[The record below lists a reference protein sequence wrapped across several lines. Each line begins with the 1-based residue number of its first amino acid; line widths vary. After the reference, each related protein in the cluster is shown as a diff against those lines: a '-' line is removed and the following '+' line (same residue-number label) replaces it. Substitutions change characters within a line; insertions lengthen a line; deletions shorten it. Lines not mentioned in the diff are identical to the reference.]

1 MPTDASPLTLWIYRA
16 LLFAG
21 GAALLA
27 VGWLYGIAGY
37 DHADPLAGRLAIGI
51 SALSVGVLTFT
62 STAVRRRA
70 YLLVTALFGI
80 VSAWQIY
87 VATVGGLTPTAAFG
101 VLLVFLGCS
110 AGLQAP
116 RVLAAYTVLF
126 VGAAAGAT
134 LTIEDPGVSRVAF
147 LSTLGALG
155 ALGVF
160 VARAREESI
169 RRLEEA
175 KEAALAAA
183 LAKSEFLAAMSHEI
197 RTPLN
202 GVIGMTEVLGATDL
216 TGDQREYVG
225 TIEASGRALLGVIND
240 VLDFSKIEAGH
251 MDLEAEP
258 VDLRALADDALAVV
272 AQSATQRGVE
282 VVCTVG
288 PEVPA
293 VVLGDG
299 ARIRQIALNLVA
311 NAVKFTPAGT
321 VALALSSVRRRGV
334 AEITLTVTDTGVGIL
349 PEHLGTLFDS
359 FTQVDASTTRR
370 YGGTGL
376 GLAITKR
383 LAEQMGGRVG
393 VESVAGEGSTF
404 AITLPLPIVEGPP
417 HPTEP
422 TGATLL
428 LVDPHDQ
435 ARAAVAALATA
446 AGLRVETLASA
457 DGARAF
463 VAGGGRYDL
472 AALALGA
479 DAFTLADDL
488 RATSAVG
495 GRPLVLLAPLGAA
508 VASPGLFDAV
518 VSKPVRADRFATVVR
533 GLTGPAMPEPPAR
546 PLAADYSHVRV
557 LLVEDHEVNRRVAR
571 GLLARLAVVPD
582 VAEDGAQAL
591 DALAAVDY
599 DLVLMDVQMPVL
611 DGLEAT
617 RRLRARGGHQ
627 PRVVALTANAFAE
640 DAARCQAA
648 GMEGFLTKPVRLA
661 DLRAELAVV
670 VDGTPAPAAP
680 RPTPATPP
688 PPRESGPLAVPAPSV
703 VADHLRSLCDGDGVL
718 AAEILDAY
726 LDAERPLV
734 EELME
739 GDRAS
744 AAHKLKAACG
754 TLGADA
760 LTHAAHEI
768 EQAVRS
774 EADTDPAAAALGE
787 ALARFRSVA
796 GLARTLLSQPAAS
809 A

>member
-21 GAALLA
+21 GAALLV

-37 DHADPLAGRLAIGI
+37 ESADPLAGRLAIGL

-62 STAVRRRA
+62 SNAVRRRA
-70 YLLVTALFGI
+70 YYLVTALFGI
-80 VSAWQIY
+80 VSVWQIY

-110 AGLQAP
+110 AGLQTP
-116 RVLAAYTVLF
+116 RVLAVYTVLF

-134 LTIEDPGVSRVAF
+134 LTIPDPGVSRVAF

-183 LAKSEFLAAMSHEI
+183 RAKSEFLAAMSHEI

-202 GVIGMTEVLGATDL
+202 GVIGMTEVLGATEL
-216 TGDQREYVG
+216 TSDQRDFVG

-240 VLDFSKIEAGH
+240 VLDFSKIEAGRLE
-251 MDLEAEP
+251 LEAEP
-258 VDLRALADDALAVV
+258 VDLRALADDAVAVV

-282 VVCTVG
+282 VVCTVA

-293 VVLGDG
+293 IVLGDG

-311 NAVKFTPAGT
+311 NAVKFTPTGT
-321 VALALSSVRRRGV
+321 VALTLSARRRRGG
-334 AEITLTVTDTGVGIL
+334 AEVTIAVTDTGVGIR
-349 PEHLGTLFDS
+349 PENLATLFDS

-383 LAEQMGGRVG
+383 LAEQMGGSVA

-404 AITLPLPIVEGPP
+404 TVALPLAVVEGPP
-417 HPTEP
+417 RPADP
-422 TGATLL
+422 TGAVLL

-446 AGLRVETLASA
+446 IGLRVETLASA
-457 DGARAF
+457 DDARAY

-472 AALALGA
+472 AALALSA
-479 DAFTLADDL
+479 DAFALADDL
-488 RATSAVG
+488 RADPTVG
-495 GRPLVLLAPLGAA
+495 GRPLLLLAPLGGA

-518 VSKPVRADRFATVVR
+518 VAKPVRGDRFGAVVR
-533 GLTGPAMPEPPAR
+533 GLTGPAVPEAPAR
-546 PLAADYSHVRV
+546 PLAADYSHLRV

-571 GLLARLAVVPD
+571 GLLARLGVAPD
-582 VAEDGAQAL
+582 IAEDGAQAL
-591 DALAAVDY
+591 DALAVVDY
-599 DLVLMDVQMPVL
+599 DLVFMDVQMPVL

-617 RRLRARGGHQ
+617 RRLRARAGHQ

-640 DAARCQAA
+640 DATRCTAA
-648 GMEGFLTKPVRLA
+648 GMDSFLTKPVRLA
-661 DLRAELAVV
+661 DLRAELAAVA
-670 VDGTPAPAAP
+670 DGTPPASPPPPPAAP
-680 RPTPATPP
+680 PRPA
-688 PPRESGPLAVPAPSV
+688 PRGPIALPAPSV
-703 VADHLRSLCDGDGVL
+703 VADHLRALCDGDSVL
-718 AAEILDAY
+718 ASEILDAY
-726 LDAERPLV
+726 LDAEGPLV
-734 EELME
+734 EALVE

-768 EQAVRS
+768 EQAVR
-774 EADTDPAAAALGE
+774 ADGDTDAAAAALAD
-787 ALARFRSVA
+787 ALGQFRAVA
-796 GLARTLLSQPAAS
+796 GLARTLLSEPASS